1 MTNPARRS
9 ALTLLA
15 GVLLAT
21 GTAACAQA
29 TPRRQQFIYLL
40 RVVPRFQ
47 DPREWTER
55 ENGVVRQHFERLT
68 KGAALGQVI
77 LAGRTTETLAATFG
91 VVIFE
96 AENME
101 TARQFM
107 ENDPAIAAGVMTAT
121 LHPYAVALQRAQR
134 VE

>member
-1 MTNPARRS
+1 MTIRTRRS

-15 GVLLAT
+15 SVLLAT

-29 TPRRQQFIYLL
+29 LERSQQFIYVL

-55 ENGVVRQHFERLT
+55 ENSVIGQHFDRL
-68 KGAALGQVI
+68 KKAIEQGQVV
-77 LAGRTTETLAATFG
+77 LAGRTTEALAATFG

-96 AENME
+96 AANME
-101 TARQFM
+101 AAR
-107 ENDPAIAAGVMTAT
+107 ENAPI
-121 LHPYAVALQRAQR
+121 AVAARLWTTPLPPPAKT
-134 VE
+134 